1 MKLLVTGSRTITEYV
16 YVEICLDKVCVE
28 FFTPDEIIVGDAS
41 GVDRLTRRWA
51 KARGIKLSVHPAN
64 WKKFGKGA
72 GFIRNAQMVKK
83 CDKGVGIWDG
93 QSRGTK
99 HTIDLLYK
107 AGKLLKVFE
116 SYL

>member
-1 MKLLVTGSRTITEYV
+1 MKILVTGSRTVKEYV
-16 YVEICLDKVCVE
+16 YVEICLEKACVE
-28 FFTPDEIIVGDAS
+28 FGRPDEIIVGDAP

-51 KARGIKLSVHPAN
+51 KVNGIKVTVYPAN
-64 WKKFGKGA
+64 WKKFGKKA
-72 GFIRNAQMVKK
+72 GFLRNAQMVKK
-83 CDKGVGIWDG
+83 CDKGIGIWDG
-93 QSRGTK
+93 QSKGTK